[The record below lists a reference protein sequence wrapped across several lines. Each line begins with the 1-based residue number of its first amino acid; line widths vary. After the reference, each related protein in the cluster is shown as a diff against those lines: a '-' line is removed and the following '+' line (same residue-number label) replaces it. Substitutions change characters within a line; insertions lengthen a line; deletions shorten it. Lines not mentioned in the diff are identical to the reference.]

1 MHLDRALAQLSE
13 IHAQVLHGA
22 VYRGYSARACGLT
35 AAIALLGAVAQP
47 HVLPAAHAEAF
58 ALYWSGLA
66 VVCALVAAL
75 DPFLWRAERTE
86 SSRRTLTVVLQLL
99 PALVVG
105 AALPWL
111 LLRAVPAAVSTLPG
125 LWAMLFGLGIL
136 ASRPYLP
143 RAIGWVG
150 LYYLLVGSAL
160 LLRSEPGTLSGWSVG
175 VPFALGQTAA
185 AAVLWFQLERER

>member
-13 IHAQVLHGA
+13 IHAQVLQGS
-22 VYRGYSARACGLT
+22 VYRGYSARASGVT
-35 AAIALLGAVAQP
+35 AGIALVGAVAQDR
-47 HVLPAAHAEAF
+47 VLPAAGAEGF
-58 ALYWSGLA
+58 ALYWSTLA
-66 VVCALVAAL
+66 VACAMVAAL
-75 DPFLWRAERTE
+75 DPFLWRSARTE
-86 SSRRTLTVVLQLL
+86 SSRRTVTVVLQLL
-99 PALVVG
+99 PALLVG

-111 LLRAVPAAVSTLPG
+111 LLRSVPAAVPMLPG
-125 LWAMLFGLGIL
+125 LWAIVFGLGIL

-160 LLRSEPGTLSGWSVG
+160 LLRAEPGPLSGWSVG
-175 VPFALGQTAA
+175 APFALGQTAA